1 MDLFLK
7 LKKVILEK
15 RLIKTFKKK
24 TYPYLK
30 GFLLFFKFEKN
41 IIKIYTSKLKKIDTK
56 DLPLANRIFKSYK
69 LTKSEQDT
77 KSTVYKPSSLWQ
89 SQIDNDFSFLQEAYK
104 NDDVEKFLFFLQ
116 NFGNWE
122 KYLGVENQD
131 LIKKYNKNIFLKKF
145 LSNEIFEGQLK
156 LWKYFNAD
164 EDLDD
169 LNIPKHGNQIGAV
182 IDNKFMVIGSF
193 SNHIYS
199 KILLNYLNLKSEK
212 NKIVELGGGYG
223 KLAYYLLKNVNNY
236 TYIDLDIPET
246 LTLASYF
253 LSKSFPNKKN
263 LFYGERS
270 FNNNISNE
278 YDLIFLP
285 PWEIETIQDN
295 SVNLAINKNSLGEM
309 NPETARNYI
318 NHIHRTSKYFFS
330 MNHEY
335 FRNYFND
342 GKKSLINKEYN
353 IDKKFMELIRYPDLG
368 HLTYE
373 RNKLDFDNNIF
384 FYIYEKNKN

>member
-41 IIKIYTSKLKKIDTK
+41 NIKIYTSKLKKIDTK

-145 LSNEIFEGQLK
+145 LSNEIFEGQFK

>member
-41 IIKIYTSKLKKIDTK
+41 NIKIYTSKLKKIDTK

-69 LTKSEQDT
+69 LTKSEQVT

>member
-15 RLIKTFKKK
+15 RLIKTLKKK

-41 IIKIYTSKLKKIDTK
+41 NIKIYTSKLKKIDTK

>member
-1 MDLFLK
+1 MNLFIK

-15 RLIKTFKKK
+15 RLIKTLKEKI
-24 TYPYLK
+24 YPYLI
-30 GFLLFFKFEKN
+30 GFLLLFKFNKTN
-41 IIKIYTSKLKKIDTK
+41 IRIYTSKLKKIDTK

-69 LTKSEQDT
+69 LIKSEQDA
-77 KSTVYKPSSLWQ
+77 KSIVYKPSSLWQ
-89 SQIDNDFSFLQEAYK
+89 SQIDNDFSFLVEAYK

-131 LIKKYNKNIFLKKF
+131 LVNKYNKNIFLKKF
-145 LSNEIFEGQLK
+145 LSNEIFGGQLK
-156 LWKYFNAD
+156 LWKFFNKN

-169 LNIPKHGNQIGAV
+169 LDIPKHGNQIGAV

-193 SNHIYS
+193 LNHIYS
-199 KILLNYLNLKSEK
+199 KILSNYLNQKGES
-212 NKIVELGGGYG
+212 NKIIEIGGGYG
-223 KLAYYLLKNVNNY
+223 KLAYYLLKNISNY

-263 LFYGERS
+263 LFYGERK
-270 FNNNISNE
+270 FNSNIINE

-285 PWEIETIQDN
+285 PWEIENIQDN
-295 SVNLAINKNSLGEM
+295 SINLALNKNSLGEM
-309 NPETARNYI
+309 SPETARNYI

-335 FRNYFND
+335 FRNNFND
-342 GKKSLINKEYN
+342 GEKSLINKEYN
-353 IDKKFMELIRYPDLG
+353 IDKKFIELIRYPDLG

-373 RNKLDFDNNIF
+373 RNKLDFENNIF
-384 FYIYEKNKN
+384 FYIYEKKYK

>member
-1 MDLFLK
+1 MNLFLK

-24 TYPYLK
+24 SYPYLR
-30 GFLLFFKFEKN
+30 GFLLFLKFEN
-41 IIKIYTSKLKKIDTK
+41 NNIKIYTSKLKKIDK
-56 DLPLANRIFKSYK
+56 EDLTLANRIFKSYK
-69 LTKSEQDT
+69 LAKSEQVT
-77 KSTVYKPSSLWQ
+77 KSIVYRPSSLWQ
-89 SQIDNDFSFLQEAYK
+89 SQIDNDFSFLVEAYK

-131 LIKKYNKNIFLKKF
+131 LINKYSKNILLKKF
-145 LSNEIFEGQLK
+145 LSNEIFGGQFE
-156 LWKYFNAD
+156 LWKYFNKD

-182 IDNKFMVIGSF
+182 INNKFMVIGSF
-193 SNHIYS
+193 TNHIYS
-199 KILLNYLNLKSEK
+199 KILSNYLNLKSEE
-212 NKIVELGGGYG
+212 NTILELGGGYG
-223 KLAYYLLKNVNNY
+223 KLAYYLLKNINNY

-270 FNNNISNE
+270 VNKNVISE

-318 NHIHRTSKYFFS
+318 NHVHRTSKYFFS

-335 FRNYFND
+335 FRNHFND

-353 IDKKFMELIRYPDLG
+353 IDKKFMELIRYPDFG
-368 HLTYE
+368 HLTYTT
-373 RNKLDFDNNIF
+373 NKLNFDNNIF
-384 FYIYEKNKN
+384 FYIYEKK

>member
-41 IIKIYTSKLKKIDTK
+41 NIKIYTSKLKKIDTK

>member
-1 MDLFLK
+1 MNLFLK

-15 RLIKTFKKK
+15 RLIKTFKKIS
-24 TYPYLK
+24 YPYLK
-30 GFLLFFKFEKN
+30 GFLLFLKFEN
-41 IIKIYTSKLKKIDTK
+41 NNIKIYTSKLKKIDK
-56 DLPLANRIFKSYK
+56 EDLTLANRIFKSYK
-69 LTKSEQDT
+69 LAKSEQDT
-77 KSTVYKPSSLWQ
+77 KSIVYRPSSLWQ
-89 SQIDNDFSFLQEAYK
+89 SQIDNDFSFLVEAYK

-131 LIKKYNKNIFLKKF
+131 LINKYNKNIFLKKF
-145 LSNEIFEGQLK
+145 LSNEIFGGQFE
-156 LWKYFNAD
+156 LWKYFNKD

-182 IDNKFMVIGSF
+182 INNKFMVIGSF
-193 SNHIYS
+193 TNHIYS
-199 KILLNYLNLKSEK
+199 KILSNYLNLKSEK
-212 NKIVELGGGYG
+212 NTILELGGGYG
-223 KLAYYLLKNVNNY
+223 KLAYYLLKNINNY

-270 FNNNISNE
+270 DNKNVTSE

-285 PWEIETIQDN
+285 SWEIETIQDN

-318 NHIHRTSKYFFS
+318 NHVHRTSKYFFS

-335 FRNYFND
+335 FRNHFND

-353 IDKKFMELIRYPDLG
+353 IDKKFMELIRYPDFG
-368 HLTYE
+368 HLTYAT
-373 RNKLDFDNNIF
+373 NKLNFDNNIF
-384 FYIYEKNKN
+384 FYIYEKK